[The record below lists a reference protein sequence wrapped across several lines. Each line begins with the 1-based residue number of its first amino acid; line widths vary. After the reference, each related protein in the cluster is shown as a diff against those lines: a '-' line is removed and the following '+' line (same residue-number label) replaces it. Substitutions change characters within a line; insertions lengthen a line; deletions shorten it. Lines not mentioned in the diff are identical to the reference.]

1 MTTLYRPVGLHELAL
16 IWDSDMREFPP
27 RLPHQPIFYPVLTHE
42 YAARIARDWNPRDE
56 ASGFAG
62 FVTQFEVPESYLAKF
77 EPKTVGSSEHVEFW
91 IPAGE
96 LAAFNASIQGRIA
109 VLATHFG
116 EAFVGC
122 VPDKFYLA
130 GRDVVRQFVT
140 MCEIYDFYGMD
151 FICEVSTNRKAI
163 YLNFLFWRQFDF
175 THLGIEQSQRD
186 SVLGKIAEAW
196 EFNRIDVPLPLTAKR
211 A

>member
-1 MTTLYRPVGLHELAL
+1 MVTLYRPVGLYELAL
-16 IWDSDMREFPP
+16 IWDSGMREFPP
-27 RLPHQPIFYPVLTHE
+27 RLPHQPIFYPVLTLE
-42 YAARIARDWNPRDE
+42 YATRIARDWNSRDE
-56 ASGFAG
+56 ASGFVG
-62 FVTQFEVPESYLAKF
+62 FVTQFEVPKSYLARF
-77 EPKTVGSSEHVEFW
+77 EPQTVGSSEHVEYW

-96 LAAFNASIQGRIA
+96 LVAFNSSIQGKIV
-109 VLATHFG
+109 VLSGYFG

-122 VPDKFYLA
+122 VPDKFCLE

-140 MCEIYDFYGMD
+140 MCQMYDFNGMD
-151 FICEVSTNRKAI
+151 FVCEVSANRKAI
-163 YLNFLFWRQFDF
+163 YLNFPFWKQFDF

-186 SVLGKIAEAW
+186 AVLGKVAEAW